1 MNSAKNP
8 QKITLNTRLL
18 TAAEFQQLRDVP
30 PASEWFEN
38 IDNENTK
45 RAYKNAIKDFVR
57 FVGIGHPEEFRL
69 VTRAHVLAWRRDL
82 GDRIID
88 ADTNKHMDGAT
99 IRHRLAALS
108 SLFEDL
114 CNQNAV
120 LRNPVKG
127 VERPPVED
135 AEGKTAAIAD
145 HQARRLLIQPAE
157 KTLKGIRDRAIL
169 ATLLYHGLRRDEL
182 CKLTV
187 ADFRHERRGVQHLRV
202 LGKGRKKRYIP
213 LHGVAKDLIE
223 DYLKLAGHGSNLNWP
238 LFRRVFRPRKHPKP
252 HVPTNSQAPLKRA
265 ISIQKKNAPDEKPK
279 PPPKGMSSD
288 GIYKVVRHYSTALGF
303 EIGAHSLR
311 TTAAT
316 NALENGSDIAKVQQ
330 WLGHANI
337 TTTRLYDR
345 RDMRPEDSPTFKV
358 RYEG

>member
-1 MNSAKNP
+1 MNSAKTP
-8 QKITLNTRLL
+8 QKITLNSRML
-18 TAAEFQQLRDVP
+18 TVAEFQQLSDVP
-30 PASEWFEN
+30 PASLWFEN
-38 IDNENTK
+38 IENENTK
-45 RAYKNAIKDFVR
+45 RAYKNAVKDFMR
-57 FVGIGHPEEFRL
+57 FVGIKRPEEFRL

-82 GDRIID
+82 GDRIVD
-88 ADTNKHMDGAT
+88 ADTKKHMDGAT

-114 CNQNAV
+114 CDQNAI

-135 AEGKTAAIAD
+135 AEGKTPAIAD
-145 HQARRLLIQPAE
+145 HQARRLLVQPAE
-157 KTLKGIRDRAIL
+157 KSLKGVRDRAIL

-182 CKLTV
+182 SKLTV

-202 LGKGRKKRYIP
+202 LGKGKKRRYIP

-223 DYLKLAGHGSNLNWP
+223 DYLKLAGHGPNLNWP
-238 LFRRVFRPRKHPKP
+238 LFRRVYRPRERPRPEGAGKP
-252 HVPTNSQAPLKRA
+252 QAPLQKE
-265 ISIQKKNAPDEKPK
+265 ISVRKKSASDEKPD
-279 PPPKGMSSD
+279 PPPKGISPD
-288 GIYKVVRHYSTALGF
+288 GIYKLVRHYSTALGF

-316 NALENGSDIAKVQQ
+316 NALEHGSDIAKVQQ

-358 RYEG
+358 SY